1 MKNIFILFIF
11 LVSNY
16 SLSQI
21 NQKDSTFQ
29 AIGYWDLNEEQ
40 QYKITHSKYKVT
52 GNDSIL
58 KSKVDYTLNI
68 KITDSTANSYTIEWQ
83 YSDFKT
89 NVKHPLLS
97 KIISVNEN
105 RKIIFKTDEMG
116 AFREILNLEELTRD
130 YQKTLD
136 ILKKEI
142 SKSDNELVELTKKIE
157 TLYTGKLAV
166 NSTTTKDINQ
176 FYNFHG
182 GAYKLNEV
190 LEGDLKV
197 DNLLGGEPFDAKVY
211 VELTE
216 ISEDNDFVVL
226 LLEQYVD
233 QEQLAKEAIRFGEKI
248 IDKKI
253 SAKDKKDIEKLE
265 HSIILTSSIHNTG
278 WPLYSMQVTNVSLDG
293 NSSVE
298 IREIEIIL
306 DEN

>member
-68 KITDSTANSYTIEWQ
+68 KITDSTANSYTIEWL

-116 AFREILNLEELTRD
+116 GFKEILNLEELTRD

-136 ILKKEI
+136 
-142 SKSDNELVELTKKIE
+142 ELIYHTLGKI
-157 TLYTGKLAV
+157 A
-166 NSTTTKDINQ
+166 
-176 FYNFHG
+176 
-182 GAYKLNEV
+182 
-190 LEGDLKV
+190 
-197 DNLLGGEPFDAKVY
+197 
-211 VELTE
+211 
-216 ISEDNDFVVL
+216 
-226 LLEQYVD
+226 
-233 QEQLAKEAIRFGEKI
+233 
-248 IDKKI
+248 
-253 SAKDKKDIEKLE
+253 
-265 HSIILTSSIHNTG
+265 
-278 WPLYSMQVTNVSLDG
+278 
-293 NSSVE
+293 
-298 IREIEIIL
+298 
-306 DEN
+306 